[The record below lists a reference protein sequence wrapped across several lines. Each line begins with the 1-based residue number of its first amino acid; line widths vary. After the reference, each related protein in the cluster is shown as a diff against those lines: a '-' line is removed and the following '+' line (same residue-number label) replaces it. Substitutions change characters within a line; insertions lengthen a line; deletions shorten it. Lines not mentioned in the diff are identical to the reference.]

1 MHTKYANSIGDI
13 FFFSGAEM
21 NVAFD
26 DRLDTLLDKWIFE
39 ASIAFGVGNLRRLL
53 MPVVVFEKT
62 SPNLVEQPE
71 KLVDKSRKSER
82 IILSLNYTMNGKNQF
97 IDNILDIPEIFR
109 VRSIFKGIEGFSSPL
124 QSLRTFLWHCIAG
137 LTNLLLSICE
147 IDLLLTCD
155 A

>member
-1 MHTKYANSIGDI
+1 
-13 FFFSGAEM
+13 M
-21 NVAFD
+21 NVGFN
-26 DRLDTLLDKWIFE
+26 DRLATLLDTWIFE

-97 IDNILDIPEIFR
+97 IYLHTLYISEVLG
-109 VRSIFKGIEGFSSPL
+109 VWHY
-124 QSLRTFLWHCIAG
+124 LRTFLWYCKK
-137 LTNLLLSICE
+137 
-147 IDLLLTCD
+147 
-155 A
+155 

>member
-1 MHTKYANSIGDI
+1 MPILLVIS
-13 FFFSGAEM
+13 FFSSDVEM
-21 NVAFD
+21 NVGFN
-26 DRLDTLLDKWIFE
+26 DRLATLLDTWIFE

-82 IILSLNYTMNGKNQF
+82 IILSLNYTMNGKNQC
-97 IDNILDIPEIFR
+97 IYNIH
-109 VRSIFKGIEGFSSPL
+109 SIFGIRPLEGMIGFTGPL
-124 QSLRTFLWHCIAG
+124 RSLGTFLWYCIAG
-137 LTNLLLSICE
+137 LTNLLPSTCE
-147 IDLLLTCD
+147 ITSLLTCG